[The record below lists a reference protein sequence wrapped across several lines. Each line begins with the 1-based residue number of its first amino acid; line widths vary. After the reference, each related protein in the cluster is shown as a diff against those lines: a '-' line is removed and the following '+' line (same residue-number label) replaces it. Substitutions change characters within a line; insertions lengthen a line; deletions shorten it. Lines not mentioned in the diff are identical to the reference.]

1 MQIIRDWYTED
12 SIYKQAISTDVKF
25 IFVDED
31 SMLSPLHAKL
41 EIGFTKPEYSTY
53 SLDSVHGKI
62 GGKFILEYV
71 QDLFSGTILVPE
83 SITENREQILNL
95 IEQSGM
101 GKYYG
106 YDALGGKFTGI
117 LEVVY
122 DYLNNLF
129 SLHLMEDSRPEIFQ
143 IKITIL

>member
-41 EIGFTKPEYSTY
+41 EIGFTKPGYSTY
-53 SLDSVHGKI
+53 SLDSVHDKI
-62 GGKFILEYV
+62 GGKFILEHV

-106 YDALGGKFTGI
+106 YDAIGGKFAGI

-122 DYLNNLF
+122 DYFNNLF